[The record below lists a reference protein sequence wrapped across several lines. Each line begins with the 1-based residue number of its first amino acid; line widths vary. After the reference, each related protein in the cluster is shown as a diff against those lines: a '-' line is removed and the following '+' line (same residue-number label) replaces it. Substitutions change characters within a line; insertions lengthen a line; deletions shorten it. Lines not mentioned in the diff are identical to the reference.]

1 MMNKSLMVISILFLM
16 FGITY
21 SGNLLLNEVK
31 DHTDENKQAERIMD
45 STEEV
50 KGVVK
55 NKEDKSYMKREG
67 SFLFI
72 GGGETKVDNYLADIK
87 MNDNIK
93 TIKLSEDQ
101 YISLNKGNKVDLV
114 IDKENHEIEYDLSDI
129 EDKRMYEKQKELN
142 H

>member
-1 MMNKSLMVISILFLM
+1 MMNKSLIVVGMLVCMYVIF
-16 FGITY
+16 
-21 SGNLLLNEVK
+21 NLGFRSLNELS
-31 DHTDENKQAERIMD
+31 DLTDENKQAERIMD

-87 MNDNIK
+87 MNDNIT

-101 YISLNKGNKVDLV
+101 YINLNKGNKVDLV
-114 IDKENHEIEYDLSDI
+114 IDKENHEIEYDLTDI
-129 EDKRMYEKQKELN
+129 EDKKMYEKQKELN

>member
-1 MMNKSLMVISILFLM
+1 MNKSLIVVGMLVCMYVIF
-16 FGITY
+16 
-21 SGNLLLNEVK
+21 NLGFRSLNELS
-31 DHTDENKQAERIMD
+31 DLTDENKQAERIMD

-87 MNDNIK
+87 MNDNIT

-101 YISLNKGNKVDLV
+101 YINLNKGNKVDLV
-114 IDKENHEIEYDLSDI
+114 IDKENHEIEYDLTDI
-129 EDKRMYEKQKELN
+129 EDKKMYEKQKELN

>member
-1 MMNKSLMVISILFLM
+1 MNKSLMVISILFLM

>member
-1 MMNKSLMVISILFLM
+1 MMNKLLIVVGMLICMYVIF
-16 FGITY
+16 
-21 SGNLLLNEVK
+21 NLGFRSLNELS
-31 DHTDENKQAERIMD
+31 DLTDENKQAERIMD

-55 NKEDKSYMKREG
+55 NKEDKSYMKRVG

-72 GGGETKVDNYLADIK
+72 GGGETKVDNYLVDIK

-101 YISLNKGNKVDLV
+101 YIKLNKGDKVDLV

-129 EDKRMYEKQKELN
+129 EDKKMYEKQKELN